1 MISPA
6 PDLMNLLTDLSSALN
21 RLAIPVIFYEIYTHT
36 LTIATMKKSILFL
49 LVSSAVILACNS
61 SSNSSA
67 KTDSAAAPAPTAA
80 DSKGLELI
88 GSSDC
93 TTCHRL
99 HKEAAGASIGPSY
112 SEVAAK
118 YSPAADTTVD
128 RLVHKIIAGGSG
140 VWGTVPMTPHP
151 ALPPADVKEM
161 VTYILSLK
169 N

>member
-1 MISPA
+1 
-6 PDLMNLLTDLSSALN
+6 
-21 RLAIPVIFYEIYTHT
+21 
-36 LTIATMKKSILFL
+36 MKKTILFL
-49 LVSSAVILACNS
+49 VIGTASILACNS
-61 SSNSSA
+61 GSSSGTKN
-67 KTDSAAAPAPTAA
+67 DSAAAPAAPAA
-80 DSKGLELI
+80 SEASDKGLELI
-88 GSSDC
+88 GASDC

-128 RLVHKIIAGGSG
+128 RLVQKIIKGGTG
-140 VWGTVPMTPHP
+140 VWGAVPMTPHP
-151 ALPPADVKEM
+151 ALAPADVKVM

>member
-1 MISPA
+1 
-6 PDLMNLLTDLSSALN
+6 
-21 RLAIPVIFYEIYTHT
+21 
-36 LTIATMKKSILFL
+36 MKKTIFFL
-49 LVSSAVILACNS
+49 LLGSAAILACNS
-61 SSNSSA
+61 SA
-67 KTDSAAAPAPTAA
+67 PATETKTDTAAAAPAPAATA

-88 GSSDC
+88 GASDC

-118 YSPAADTTVD
+118 YAPAADTTVD

-140 VWGTVPMTPHP
+140 IWGTVPMTPHP
-151 ALPPADVKEM
+151 ALAPDDVKTM

>member
-1 MISPA
+1 
-6 PDLMNLLTDLSSALN
+6 
-21 RLAIPVIFYEIYTHT
+21 
-36 LTIATMKKSILFL
+36 MKKTILFL
-49 LVSSAVILACNS
+49 LISSGVILACNS
-61 SSNSSA
+61 GGSSS
-67 KTDSAAAPAPTAA
+67 KTDSATAAPAAPAAA
-80 DSKGLELI
+80 DTKGLELI
-88 GSSDC
+88 GASDC

-128 RLVHKIIAGGSG
+128 RLVHKIITGGSG
-140 VWGTVPMTPHP
+140 VWGAVPMTPHP
-151 ALPPADVKEM
+151 ALAPADVKEM

>member
-1 MISPA
+1 
-6 PDLMNLLTDLSSALN
+6 
-21 RLAIPVIFYEIYTHT
+21 
-36 LTIATMKKSILFL
+36 MKKSILFL
-49 LVSSAVILACNS
+49 LICSGVILACNS
-61 SSNSSA
+61 SGGSAA
-67 KTDSAAAPAPTAA
+67 KTDSAAAPAAPAVA

-88 GSSDC
+88 GASDC

-128 RLVHKIIAGGSG
+128 RLVHKIIMGGNG

-151 ALPPADVKEM
+151 ALTPADVKEM

>member
-1 MISPA
+1 
-6 PDLMNLLTDLSSALN
+6 
-21 RLAIPVIFYEIYTHT
+21 
-36 LTIATMKKSILFL
+36 MKKTILFL
-49 LVSSAVILACNS
+49 LICSGVIVACNS
-61 SSNSSA
+61 GSSSS
-67 KTDSAAAPAPTAA
+67 KTDSAAAAPAGPSAA

-93 TTCHRL
+93 L

-128 RLVHKIIAGGSG
+128 RLVKKIISGGSG

-151 ALPPADVKEM
+151 ALAPTDVKDM
-161 VTYILSLK
+161 VTYILTLK

>member
-1 MISPA
+1 
-6 PDLMNLLTDLSSALN
+6 
-21 RLAIPVIFYEIYTHT
+21 
-36 LTIATMKKSILFL
+36 MKKAILFL
-49 LVSSAVILACNS
+49 LVCSGAILACNS
-61 SSNSSA
+61 SGSSSS
-67 KTDSAAAPAPTAA
+67 KTDTAAAAPAAPAAA

-88 GSSDC
+88 GASDC

-112 SEVAAK
+112 SEVAGK

-128 RLVHKIIAGGSG
+128 RLVHKIITGGSG

-151 ALPPADVKEM
+151 ALAPADVKEM

>member
-1 MISPA
+1 
-6 PDLMNLLTDLSSALN
+6 
-21 RLAIPVIFYEIYTHT
+21 
-36 LTIATMKKSILFL
+36 MKKTILFL
-49 LVSSAVILACNS
+49 LVCSGAILACNS
-61 SSNSSA
+61 SGSST
-67 KTDSAAAPAPTAA
+67 KTDSAATAPAAPAAA

-88 GSSDC
+88 GASDC

-112 SEVAAK
+112 SEVATK

-128 RLVHKIIAGGSG
+128 RLVHKIITGGSG

-151 ALPPADVKEM
+151 ALSPADVKEM
-161 VTYILSLK
+161 VTYILTLK

>member
-1 MISPA
+1 
-6 PDLMNLLTDLSSALN
+6 
-21 RLAIPVIFYEIYTHT
+21 
-36 LTIATMKKSILFL
+36 MKKAILFL
-49 LVSSAVILACNS
+49 LVCSGAILACNS
-61 SSNSSA
+61 SGSSSS
-67 KTDSAAAPAPTAA
+67 KTDTAAAAPLAPAAA

-88 GSSDC
+88 GASDC

-128 RLVHKIIAGGSG
+128 RLVHKIISGGSG

-151 ALPPADVKEM
+151 ALASADVKEM